1 MMDYRNNYNNEN
13 ETNNENM
20 MAAEQNSFNGKKPS
34 SKNKKAAKLAKKIG
48 AIALSAVLFG
58 GVAGGTF
65 QAVNHFAGSTTATA
79 TTTTAQQT
87 TSNSSLLKAAATSSS
102 STSTGTM
109 DVSTIVKNAMPSIVS
124 ITNQSVQEVQN
135 YFSMFGY
142 GAQTP
147 QTEETTSCGSGIIIG
162 KNDTELLIVTN
173 NHVVKDA
180 DTLSVSFVNNQVCK
194 ANIKGTDADNDLA
207 VIAVPLSE
215 IPDASKE
222 KTRTHQAFKPPELG
236 VELTESAFRDW
247 MTVRKAKHS
256 PLTETAWKHF
266 KAQVLRSELSIQQA
280 VELCATKGWISINAE
295 WQAVKDYQA
304 EFDSRSSND
313 RKVDFVIKALGLTD
327 NRKET
332 EK

>member
-1 MMDYRNNYNNEN
+1 MHGY
-13 ETNNENM
+13 
-20 MAAEQNSFNGKKPS
+20 
-34 SKNKKAAKLAKKIG
+34 KA
-48 AIALSAVLFG
+48 
-58 GVAGGTF
+58 TD
-65 QAVNHFAGSTTATA
+65 FAWEAPV
-79 TTTTAQQT
+79 
-87 TSNSSLLKAAATSSS
+87 TSSS
-102 STSTGTM
+102 ERLVILALAKFSDDAGRCFPSVEKLTAITHLNRKTVFSALKALSQSGVVSAQKSERNANRYQLNYALCRTENGTTENGTTENGTTENGTAVVPKTGQP
-109 DVSTIVKNAMPSIVS
+109 VVPNLGHKQISEHINEQIREEPLPPPSPAAKREA
-124 ITNQSVQEVQN
+124 QAHL
-135 YFSMFGY
+135 FS
-142 GAQTP
+142 
-147 QTEETTSCGSGIIIG
+147 
-162 KNDTELLIVTN
+162 
-173 NHVVKDA
+173 
-180 DTLSVSFVNNQVCK
+180 
-194 ANIKGTDADNDLA
+194 
-207 VIAVPLSE
+207 LSE

-222 KTRTHQAFKPPELG
+222 KTRTQAFKPPELG

>member
-1 MMDYRNNYNNEN
+1 MHGY
-13 ETNNENM
+13 
-20 MAAEQNSFNGKKPS
+20 
-34 SKNKKAAKLAKKIG
+34 KA
-48 AIALSAVLFG
+48 
-58 GVAGGTF
+58 TD
-65 QAVNHFAGSTTATA
+65 FAWEAPV
-79 TTTTAQQT
+79 
-87 TSNSSLLKAAATSSS
+87 TSSS
-102 STSTGTM
+102 ERLVILALAKFSDDAGRCFPSVEKLTAITHLNRKTVFSALKALSQSGVVSAQKSERNANRYQLNYALCRTENGTTENGTTENGTTENGTAVVPKTGQPVVPNLGHEQISEHINEQIRGETPLPP
-109 DVSTIVKNAMPSIVS
+109 PSPAAKR
-124 ITNQSVQEVQN
+124 E
-135 YFSMFGY
+135 
-142 GAQTP
+142 AQTHRF
-147 QTEETTSCGSGIIIG
+147 S
-162 KNDTELLIVTN
+162 
-173 NHVVKDA
+173 
-180 DTLSVSFVNNQVCK
+180 
-194 ANIKGTDADNDLA
+194 
-207 VIAVPLSE
+207 LSE

>member
-1 MMDYRNNYNNEN
+1 MHGY
-13 ETNNENM
+13 
-20 MAAEQNSFNGKKPS
+20 
-34 SKNKKAAKLAKKIG
+34 KA
-48 AIALSAVLFG
+48 
-58 GVAGGTF
+58 TD
-65 QAVNHFAGSTTATA
+65 FAWEAPV
-79 TTTTAQQT
+79 
-87 TSNSSLLKAAATSSS
+87 TSSS
-102 STSTGTM
+102 ERLVILALAKFSDDAGRCFPSVEKLTAITHLNRKTVFSALKALSQSGVVSAQKSERNANRYQLNYALCRTENGTTENGTTENGTAVVPKTGQP
-109 DVSTIVKNAMPSIVS
+109 VVPNLGHEQISEHINEQIRGENPLPPPSPAAKR
-124 ITNQSVQEVQN
+124 E
-135 YFSMFGY
+135 
-142 GAQTP
+142 AQTHRF
-147 QTEETTSCGSGIIIG
+147 S
-162 KNDTELLIVTN
+162 
-173 NHVVKDA
+173 
-180 DTLSVSFVNNQVCK
+180 
-194 ANIKGTDADNDLA
+194 LA
-207 VIAVPLSE
+207 E

-222 KTRTHQAFKPPELG
+222 KTRTQAFKPPELG
-236 VELTESAFRDW
+236 VAFRDW

>member
-1 MMDYRNNYNNEN
+1 MHGY
-13 ETNNENM
+13 
-20 MAAEQNSFNGKKPS
+20 
-34 SKNKKAAKLAKKIG
+34 KA
-48 AIALSAVLFG
+48 
-58 GVAGGTF
+58 TD
-65 QAVNHFAGSTTATA
+65 FAWEAPV
-79 TTTTAQQT
+79 
-87 TSNSSLLKAAATSSS
+87 TSSS
-102 STSTGTM
+102 ERLVILALAKFSDDAGRCFPSVEKLTAITHLNRKTVFSALKALSQSGVVSAQKSERNANRYQLNYALCRTENGTTENGTTENGTTENGTAVVPKTGQP
-109 DVSTIVKNAMPSIVS
+109 VVPNLGHKQISEHINEQIREEPLPPPSPAAKR
-124 ITNQSVQEVQN
+124 E
-135 YFSMFGY
+135 
-142 GAQTP
+142 AQTHLF
-147 QTEETTSCGSGIIIG
+147 S
-162 KNDTELLIVTN
+162 
-173 NHVVKDA
+173 
-180 DTLSVSFVNNQVCK
+180 
-194 ANIKGTDADNDLA
+194 
-207 VIAVPLSE
+207 LSE

-222 KTRTHQAFKPPELG
+222 KTRTQAFNPPELG

-280 VELCATKGWISINAE
+280 VELCAAKGWISINAE

>member
-1 MMDYRNNYNNEN
+1 MHGY
-13 ETNNENM
+13 
-20 MAAEQNSFNGKKPS
+20 
-34 SKNKKAAKLAKKIG
+34 KA
-48 AIALSAVLFG
+48 
-58 GVAGGTF
+58 TD
-65 QAVNHFAGSTTATA
+65 FAWEAPV
-79 TTTTAQQT
+79 
-87 TSNSSLLKAAATSSS
+87 TSSS
-102 STSTGTM
+102 ERLVILALAKFSDDAGRCFPSVEKLTAITHLNRKTVFSALKALSQSGVVSAQKSERNANRYQLNYALCRTENGTTENGTTENGTTENGTAVVPKTGQP
-109 DVSTIVKNAMPSIVS
+109 VVPNLGHEQISEHINEQIRGENPLPPPSPAAKR
-124 ITNQSVQEVQN
+124 E
-135 YFSMFGY
+135 
-142 GAQTP
+142 AQTHLF
-147 QTEETTSCGSGIIIG
+147 S
-162 KNDTELLIVTN
+162 
-173 NHVVKDA
+173 
-180 DTLSVSFVNNQVCK
+180 
-194 ANIKGTDADNDLA
+194 LA
-207 VIAVPLSE
+207 E
-215 IPDASKE
+215 IPDASK
-222 KTRTHQAFKPPELG
+222 KKPTRQQAFKPPELG

>member
-1 MMDYRNNYNNEN
+1 MHGY
-13 ETNNENM
+13 
-20 MAAEQNSFNGKKPS
+20 
-34 SKNKKAAKLAKKIG
+34 KA
-48 AIALSAVLFG
+48 
-58 GVAGGTF
+58 TD
-65 QAVNHFAGSTTATA
+65 FAWEAPV
-79 TTTTAQQT
+79 
-87 TSNSSLLKAAATSSS
+87 TSSS
-102 STSTGTM
+102 ERLVILALAKFSDDAGRCFPSVEKLTAITHLNRKTVFSALKALSQSGVVSAQKSERNANRYQLNYALCRTENGTTENGTTENGTTENGTAVVPKTGQP
-109 DVSTIVKNAMPSIVS
+109 VVPNLGHKQISEHINEQIREEPPPPPSPAAKR
-124 ITNQSVQEVQN
+124 E
-135 YFSMFGY
+135 
-142 GAQTP
+142 AQTHRF
-147 QTEETTSCGSGIIIG
+147 S
-162 KNDTELLIVTN
+162 
-173 NHVVKDA
+173 
-180 DTLSVSFVNNQVCK
+180 
-194 ANIKGTDADNDLA
+194 
-207 VIAVPLSE
+207 LSE

>member
-1 MMDYRNNYNNEN
+1 MHGYKATDVAWEADARTMAERMVLLAIAKYAGEDLKGFPSVARIAEDSCMNEKTAYAAIRDLKSRGVIRVTRRGRNNSNTYELIEVGTPKNGSTEN
-13 ETNNENM
+13 GSTK
-20 MAAEQNSFNGKKPS
+20 NGTTEFGS
-34 SKNKKAAKLAKKIG
+34 SGTPKNG
-48 AIALSAVLFG
+48 SSGTPNFG
-58 GVAGGTF
+58 G
-65 QAVNHFAGSTTATA
+65 
-79 TTTTAQQT
+79 
-87 TSNSSLLKAAATSSS
+87 L
-102 STSTGTM
+102 
-109 DVSTIVKNAMPSIVS
+109 
-124 ITNQSVQEVQN
+124 TNQLTDQRTDKGNKYHHLVDGVAPVQICTSAQN
-135 YFSMFGY
+135 C
-142 GAQTP
+142 THP
-147 QTEETTSCGSGIIIG
+147 
-162 KNDTELLIVTN
+162 K
-173 NHVVKDA
+173 
-180 DTLSVSFVNNQVCK
+180 
-194 ANIKGTDADNDLA
+194 
-207 VIAVPLSE
+207 
-215 IPDASKE
+215 KE

-280 VELCATKGWISINAE
+280 VELCAAKGWISINAE

>member
-1 MMDYRNNYNNEN
+1 MHGY
-13 ETNNENM
+13 
-20 MAAEQNSFNGKKPS
+20 
-34 SKNKKAAKLAKKIG
+34 KA
-48 AIALSAVLFG
+48 
-58 GVAGGTF
+58 TD
-65 QAVNHFAGSTTATA
+65 FAWEAPV
-79 TTTTAQQT
+79 
-87 TSNSSLLKAAATSSS
+87 TSSS
-102 STSTGTM
+102 ERLVILALAKFSDDAGRCFPSVEKLTAITHLNRKTVFSALKALSQSGVVSAQKSERNANRYQLNYALCRTENGTSENGTTENGTTENGTAVVPKTGQP
-109 DVSTIVKNAMPSIVS
+109 VVPNLGHKQISEHINEQIREEPLPPPSPAAKR
-124 ITNQSVQEVQN
+124 E
-135 YFSMFGY
+135 
-142 GAQTP
+142 AQTHRF
-147 QTEETTSCGSGIIIG
+147 S
-162 KNDTELLIVTN
+162 
-173 NHVVKDA
+173 
-180 DTLSVSFVNNQVCK
+180 
-194 ANIKGTDADNDLA
+194 
-207 VIAVPLSE
+207 LSE

>member
-1 MMDYRNNYNNEN
+1 MHGY
-13 ETNNENM
+13 
-20 MAAEQNSFNGKKPS
+20 
-34 SKNKKAAKLAKKIG
+34 KA
-48 AIALSAVLFG
+48 
-58 GVAGGTF
+58 TD
-65 QAVNHFAGSTTATA
+65 FAWEAPV
-79 TTTTAQQT
+79 
-87 TSNSSLLKAAATSSS
+87 TSSS
-102 STSTGTM
+102 ERLVILALAKFSDDAGRCFPSVEKLTAITHLNRKTVFSALKALSQSGVVSAQKSERNANRYQLNYALCRTENGTTENGTAVVPKTGQP
-109 DVSTIVKNAMPSIVS
+109 VVPNLGHKQISEHINEQIREEPLPPPSPAAKR
-124 ITNQSVQEVQN
+124 E
-135 YFSMFGY
+135 
-142 GAQTP
+142 AQTHRF
-147 QTEETTSCGSGIIIG
+147 S
-162 KNDTELLIVTN
+162 
-173 NHVVKDA
+173 
-180 DTLSVSFVNNQVCK
+180 
-194 ANIKGTDADNDLA
+194 
-207 VIAVPLSE
+207 LSE

-280 VELCATKGWISINAE
+280 VELCAAKGWISINAE

>member
-1 MMDYRNNYNNEN
+1 MSYRLVQACMDMRGEPLSSTEWRVFLVLCRYAGEDSTCFPTRQTIADAGRLNVRSVIDALHTLKEKGWIDW
-13 ETNNENM
+13 TQPAGKKRTFSIFTSKM
-20 MAAEQNSFNGKKPS
+20 MAYLTPVQESTREGCGKVHPGGAERCTGGVQESAPEYVIEEVKEEVKEETPLPPPPP
-34 SKNKKAAKLAKKIG
+34 AAKR
-48 AIALSAVLFG
+48 
-58 GVAGGTF
+58 
-65 QAVNHFAGSTTATA
+65 
-79 TTTTAQQT
+79 
-87 TSNSSLLKAAATSSS
+87 
-102 STSTGTM
+102 
-109 DVSTIVKNAMPSIVS
+109 
-124 ITNQSVQEVQN
+124 E
-135 YFSMFGY
+135 
-142 GAQTP
+142 AQTHRF
-147 QTEETTSCGSGIIIG
+147 S
-162 KNDTELLIVTN
+162 
-173 NHVVKDA
+173 
-180 DTLSVSFVNNQVCK
+180 
-194 ANIKGTDADNDLA
+194 LA
-207 VIAVPLSE
+207 E

-222 KTRTHQAFKPPELG
+222 KTRTQAFKPPELG